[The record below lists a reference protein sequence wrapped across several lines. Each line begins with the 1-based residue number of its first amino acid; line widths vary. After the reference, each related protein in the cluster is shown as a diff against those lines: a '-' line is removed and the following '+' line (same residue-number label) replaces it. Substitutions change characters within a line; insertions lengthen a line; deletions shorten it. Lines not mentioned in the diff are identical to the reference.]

1 MPKLKDIFVIL
12 LVFYIYPGKC
22 NVFYQEAGQDLS
34 LKCEVPDR
42 TDMVWK
48 LNNNLLIAI
57 DGKKGTSRK
66 GSPFRQNKHYI
77 SGDTLKITKLEARDS
92 GYYSCAEKGFRVHVV
107 SVFADPGTVLLQ
119 SSEVKLRCDG
129 ADTNHVQWLR
139 PPNGDRYHENKP
151 EIILKS
157 VTSKDEGQW
166 TCMVQGLKINIT
178 LTVVGLQSQE
188 HIEVPA
194 GGDVVLPCSLP
205 KITSRH
211 VVGGKWTAKHLQDLD
226 VSFGTTDDKH
236 NLRWK
241 GQNTS
246 KAVFTSGQLSTNYD
260 IKLIKVQSTDAGEFV
275 CTVNFD
281 GGTELTAST
290 MLKVLPGTSVSGG
303 KVVNNVKGK
312 TPSEGPWTKDVY
324 GVQLWVWIAVG
335 ASSVVLIGLIIS
347 TVLVQQRN
355 KRMKKRVRKLRS
367 MRQPLT
373 AKDYCQC
380 NRSHGEV
387 ELAKQV
393 RPVPITRQQRNAHNK
408 PNSYN

>member
-1 MPKLKDIFVIL
+1 MPTLKDIFVLL

-22 NVFYQEAGQDLS
+22 DVLYLQAGQDVS
-34 LKCEVPDR
+34 LKCPELPSGQ
-42 TDMVWK
+42 DMVWK
-48 LNNNLLIAI
+48 LNKNSLVTI

-66 GSPFRQNKHYI
+66 GPLFKQNKHYT
-77 SGDTLKITKLEARDS
+77 SGDNLKITRLEARDA
-92 GYYSCAEKGFRVHVV
+92 GDYSCPKKEFRVHVV

-119 SSEVKLRCDG
+119 SSYVKLRCDG
-129 ADTNHVQWLR
+129 VNTNPVQWLR
-139 PPNGDRYHENKP
+139 PPNGERYHETKP
-151 EIILKS
+151 EITLTS

-166 TCMVQGLKINIT
+166 TCLVQGLKINIT
-178 LTVVGLQSQE
+178 LTVVGLQTQE
-188 HIEVPA
+188 NIEVPE

-205 KITSRH
+205 KNTPHRAVS
-211 VVGGKWTAKHLQDLD
+211 GKWTAKHLD

-246 KAVFTSGQLSTNYD
+246 KVLFTSGQLSTNYD
-260 IKLIKVQSTDAGEFV
+260 IKLIRVQSTDAGEFV
-275 CTVNFD
+275 CTVKFE

-290 MLKVLPGTSVSGG
+290 MIKVLPGTSVSGG
-303 KVVNNVKGK
+303 KVVNNVKGQ

-393 RPVPITRQQRNAHNK
+393 RPVPIPRQQRNAHNK